1 MMSKPKNLLG
11 LYNKRVKKLVTVDC
25 KPGGGL
31 AVVPVAELAEWNF
44 KLVVY
49 YVKLC
54 ELRSRPVVLADIDY
68 NDLRGIEDHRNHAT
82 LHENK

>member
-1 MMSKPKNLLG
+1 MSKPKNLLG

-25 KPGGGL
+25 KSGEGL
-31 AVVPVAELAEWNF
+31 AVVPVAKLAEWNF

-54 ELRSRPVVLADIDY
+54 ELRSRPVVLSEIDD
-68 NDLRGIEDHRNHAT
+68 NALRII
-82 LHENK
+82 